1 MAATAKAM
9 SQADFPLPYQTDVVV
24 DPVRTDADRD
34 TFVKL
39 QWQIYKDDPHWVPPL
54 YMERRD
60 FIDASRHPFFHHGT
74 VEFFLARRYGEVVG
88 RIAAID
94 DPRFNEFHGSKTGH
108 FGLFECIDE
117 PEVAQAL
124 LAEAAKWIRGRGL
137 TLMDGPIDYSSN
149 YQIGLLVE
157 GFEHDPYVM
166 MPYNPRYYPALLE
179 GAGLR
184 KAKDLWAYSL
194 DVTADPDPRFARIAD
209 KIRLR
214 EGIVVRPVDMKD
226 FAGEVARLKK
236 VYNAAWEKN
245 WGFVPFTDEEF
256 THLANDMKAVVKPE
270 LLLLAEVK
278 GEPVAFAMTL
288 PDANQVLKR
297 VGGRLFPTGLFK
309 ALYWGN
315 RINQAR
321 LITLGIVE
329 GYRRRGLDAILT
341 LETLRAG
348 RRQGY
353 KTGEISWTLEN
364 NDLVNRMITS
374 FGGKRSKTYRVYER
388 EV

>member
-1 MAATAKAM
+1 MATTAKVL
-9 SQADFPLPYQTDVVV
+9 SQADFPLPYQTDVAVE
-24 DPVRTDADRD
+24 PVRTAADRD
-34 TFVKL
+34 RFVKF

-74 VEFFLARRYGEVVG
+74 VEFFLARRYGEIVG
-88 RIAAID
+88 RVAAID

-108 FGLFECIDE
+108 FGLFECIDDA
-117 PEVAQAL
+117 EVAQAL
-124 LAEAAKWIRGRGL
+124 LNAAGEWIRGRGL

-149 YQIGLLVE
+149 YQLGLLVE
-157 GFEHDPYVM
+157 GFDQDPYVM
-166 MPYNPRYYPALLE
+166 MPYNPRYYQGLLE
-179 GAGLR
+179 GAGLH

-194 DVTADPDPRFARIAD
+194 DVTQDPDPKVARISD
-209 KIRLR
+209 KIRMKH
-214 EGIVVRPVDMKD
+214 GITVRPVDMKD
-226 FAGEVARLKK
+226 FDAEVARIKK

-245 WGFVPFTDEEF
+245 WGFVPFTDAEF
-256 THLANDMKAVVKPE
+256 AHLANDMKAVVKPE

-309 ALYWGN
+309 ALYYGN
-315 RINQAR
+315 KINQAR

-353 KTGEISWTLEN
+353 KTGEISWTLEDN
-364 NDLVNRMITS
+364 HLINRSIVA
-374 FGGKRSKTYRVYER
+374 FGGKRSKTYRVFEQ
-388 EV
+388 EL

>member
-1 MAATAKAM
+1 MASTAKAI
-9 SQADFPLPYQTDVVV
+9 SQADFPLPYQTDVAV
-24 DPVRTDADRD
+24 DPVRTDAERD
-34 TFVKL
+34 QFVKF

-60 FIDASRHPFFHHGT
+60 FIDPVRHPFFHHGR
-74 VEFFLARRYGEVVG
+74 VELFLARRYGEVVG

-94 DPRFNEFHGSKTGH
+94 DPRYNEFHGTKTGH
-108 FGLFECIDE
+108 FGLFECIDDA
-117 PEVAQAL
+117 EVAQAL
-124 LAEAAKWIRGRGL
+124 LKAAGDWLRGWGL

-149 YQIGLLVE
+149 YQIGLLVDA
-157 GFEHDPYVM
+157 FDHDPYVM
-166 MPYNPRYYPALLE
+166 MPYNPRYYQALIE

-194 DVTADPDPRFARIAD
+194 DVTKDPDPKVARVAD
-209 KIRLR
+209 KIRMKH
-214 EGIVVRPVDMKD
+214 GIIVRPVDMKD
-226 FAGEVARLKK
+226 FAGEVARIKK

-256 THLANDMKAVVKPE
+256 AHLANDMKAVVKPE
-270 LLLLAEVK
+270 LLLIAEVK
-278 GEPVAFAMTL
+278 GEPVAFSMTL

-309 ALYWGN
+309 ALYYGN
-315 RINQAR
+315 KITQAR

-329 GYRRRGLDAILT
+329 GYRKRGLDAILT

-353 KTGEISWTLEN
+353 KTGEISWTLEDN
-364 NDLVNRMITS
+364 ELINRSITS
-374 FGGKRSKTYRVYER
+374 FGGKRSKTYRVFQKTL
-388 EV
+388 